1 MRKSLTAIV
10 SACAFWTAS
19 HEVVG
24 AAEPSGHAI
33 QYDLTIA
40 GVSIGDASIAMLQE
54 AAQSYDIALNVKF
67 RFLFWS
73 GQANAEATGAVTDAA
88 PAPSHYEATFQGMSE
103 PVVIKTVFDGT
114 GPTDWSITP
123 PPEKKY
129 LEGRIEISEADL
141 VGALDPLSAL
151 FIRAETPES
160 ACDRTLPIFT
170 GGTRLDLVLS
180 PGAET
185 EPGVFA
191 CDVKYVPVSG
201 HRKDSESVARMVKS
215 GPSLLIFE
223 AAPGLWA
230 PHRVGMPTSV
240 GTLAIT
246 RAAPQ
251 DAD

>member
-1 MRKSLTAIV
+1 M
-10 SACAFWTAS
+10 
-19 HEVVG
+19 
-24 AAEPSGHAI
+24 
-33 QYDLTIA
+33 
-40 GVSIGDASIAMLQE
+40 
-54 AAQSYDIALNVKF
+54 
-67 RFLFWS
+67 
-73 GQANAEATGAVTDAA
+73 
-88 PAPSHYEATFQGMSE
+88 
-103 PVVIKTVFDGT
+103 
-114 GPTDWSITP
+114 TP
-123 PPEKKY
+123 PPTPSAEPASPASVVAAA
-129 LEGRIEISEADL
+129 LLDEL
-141 VGALDPLSAL
+141 VRRGVA
-151 FIRAETPES
+151 
-160 ACDRTLPIFT
+160 
-170 GGTRLDLVLS
+170 DLVLS